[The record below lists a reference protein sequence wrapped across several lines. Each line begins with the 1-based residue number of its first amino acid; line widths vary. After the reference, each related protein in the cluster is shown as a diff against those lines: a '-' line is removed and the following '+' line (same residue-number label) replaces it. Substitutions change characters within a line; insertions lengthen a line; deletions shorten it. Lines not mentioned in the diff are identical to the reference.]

1 MGKTERTAPLEA
13 TPPSDEA
20 TQAPEGEV
28 LALEVWLEEARLTP
42 AEAGVLRVLYRGEK
56 RTREGW
62 RQALQEVL
70 ARPAR

>member
-1 MGKTERTAPLEA
+1 MGKANEKPTPLEA
-13 TPPSDEA
+13 ETG
-20 TQAPEGEV
+20 QAPDGEV

-42 AEAGVLRVLYRGEK
+42 AEAGVMRVLYRGEK

-62 RQALQEVL
+62 RQALEEAL